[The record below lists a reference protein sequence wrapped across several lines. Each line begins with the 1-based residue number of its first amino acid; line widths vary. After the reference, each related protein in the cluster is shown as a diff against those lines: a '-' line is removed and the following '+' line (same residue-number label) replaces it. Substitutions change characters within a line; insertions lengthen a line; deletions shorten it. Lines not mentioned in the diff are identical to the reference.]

1 LVNLLEAALDHHRGE
16 HFTPDTAGAIG
27 HHRLI
32 FEVVIFSALDFPHK
46 IMRGAG
52 VRDNGVLESADIC
65 FPLVATVKEGD
76 RLSLD

>member
-1 LVNLLEAALDHHRGE
+1 LVDLLKATLDHHRGE

-27 HHRLI
+27 DHGLI
-32 FEVVIFSALDFPHK
+32 LEVVIFSALDFPHK
-46 IMRGAG
+46 IMRGAS
-52 VRDNGVLESADIC
+52 VRDNGVLESADVR